1 MRFERHETESA
12 IVARVNELR
21 AKGFTIDCSVESDGA
36 GYSPV
41 ILAYNDNESYRIAF
55 YVMTAPLAFK
65 RTEARAMAET
75 IAAKTDLTAESAIA
89 YVEKTFA
96 GSFDRVIDCELI
108 EDCGLVIAIVRVQ
121 CGDVICRADVWRDVE
136 SCKLY
141 GEL

>member
-1 MRFERHETESA
+1 MQFERHETEST

-21 AKGFTIDCSVESDGA
+21 AKGFEIDCTVELNGV

-41 ILAYNDNESYRIAF
+41 ILADNGDEFVRIAF
-55 YVMTAPLAFK
+55 NMMQAPIAFK

-75 IAAKTDLTAESAIA
+75 IASKTDLTAESAIA
-89 YVEKTFA
+89 YVENTFA
-96 GSFDRVIDCELI
+96 DSFDKVIDCELI

-121 CGDVICRADVWRDVE
+121 CGNVICRADVWRDVE
-136 SCKLY
+136 SAKLY